1 MTRHTPPRL
10 PEHVLRW
17 AIGRREVAEGIV
29 GDLVEEFHARS
40 REQGPRPAAR
50 WFWVQSLAIATAFRV
65 RGRSVRNGGRPR
77 GSVLAE
83 LRDETWGAARS
94 LGRAPGFTALA
105 IGILA
110 VGVGSATAV
119 FDSFDSVVATAL
131 PVTDPGR
138 LVTLTLHRRDGAPV
152 GLVPRE
158 IAEVA
163 GGSRSLRDVAGTL
176 DRTGTMPV
184 TEGERPLVLNFAF
197 VTSGFFDVLGA
208 RPALGRLFHPSDA
221 SEGAPAV
228 AVISHATWRREFG
241 GSVDVLGRH
250 LVATQYQG
258 SYRIVG
264 VAPAGLDY
272 PVGTDYWILPGR
284 RAQTMGLVARL
295 DAAATV
301 DATRAEFLA
310 LARSVVERRPGGERP
325 TTATITGFTDAVV
338 GEARPLL
345 LAMAGAAGLLLLVAC
360 ANVAGLMVMRAA
372 RRAADTSLRR
382 ALGASTVRIAREC
395 FLEGALL
402 AGAGGALGLGLSAVL
417 VRGLR
422 AAVPAALPRGDLIGG
437 SGLPAGT
444 AVAVTLAAVLLVAVA
459 PSLVAA
465 RYAVAPSSTHRS
477 RTYSSSRGATRT
489 RRSLVAAQ
497 VALAVVVLF
506 GAGLLAR
513 TLHRLAGLP
522 LGYRTEGVHVMELG
536 IDRRGLTGPSE
547 LADLLEGVFQALR
560 ATPEVE
566 AVTPLMARPFTGDG
580 GVYRTVPYV
589 DGRAGPGDDV
599 AGPAVPL
606 ESGGVELFRTL
617 GIPILRGR
625 AFEESDRED
634 APNVAVVSL
643 DLAERLWP
651 DGEAVGERIRLSL
664 GRDEWWTVVGVAGD
678 TRFRSLRET
687 TPTIYLPWRQFQILP
702 MAWTVAVRSGGE
714 SERVVPVLRRTIRE
728 TDPRVYLWTDGA
740 LAQHLGRGPLA
751 APRRT
756 AVLLSGFGLAAL
768 LLAAVGLY
776 GVMTLAVLER
786 NREFGIRRAL
796 GASEG
801 ALRSGVLSEAL
812 RTVAVGGAV
821 GLAMALPASRVL
833 APLLFEVE
841 PADPVT
847 IAGVATLMFATAGIA
862 AYLPVRRA
870 TRVDPRVVLQGE

>member
-1 MTRHTPPRL
+1 MTRPSPPRL
-10 PEHVLRW
+10 AEHVVRW
-17 AIGRREVAEGIV
+17 AVGRGDVAEGIL

-40 REQGPRPAAR
+40 RERGPGHAAR
-50 WFWVQSLAIATAFRV
+50 WFWVQSLTIATAFRV
-65 RGRSVRNGGRPR
+65 RGGSVRNGGRPR
-77 GSVLAE
+77 GSVPAG
-83 LRDETWGAARS
+83 LREETRDAARS

-105 IGILA
+105 VGILA
-110 VGVGSATAV
+110 AGVGSATAV

-138 LVTLTLHRRDGAPV
+138 LVTLRLEGHDGTPV
-152 GLVPRE
+152 GLAPRE

-163 GGSRSLRDVAGTL
+163 AGSRSLRAVAGAL

-184 TEGERPLVLNFAF
+184 TESERPLVLDFAF
-197 VTSGFFDVLGA
+197 VTAGFFDVLGT

-221 SEGAPAV
+221 SEGAPPV
-228 AVISHATWRREFG
+228 AVVSHATWRREFG
-241 GSVDVLGRH
+241 GSADVLGRR

-258 SYRIVG
+258 SYEIVG

-272 PVGTDYWILPGR
+272 PVGADYWILPGP
-284 RAQTMGLVARL
+284 RAQQMGLVARI
-295 DAAATV
+295 DTAATV
-301 DATRAEFLA
+301 DAVRAGFLTR
-310 LARSVVERRPGGERP
+310 ARSVDERRSRPEHP
-325 TTATITGFTDAVV
+325 TTATVTGLTDAVV
-338 GEARPLL
+338 GDARPLL
-345 LAMAGAAGLLLLVAC
+345 TAMAGAAGLLLLIAC
-360 ANVAGLMVMRAA
+360 ANVAGLTVMRAA

-382 ALGASTVRIAREC
+382 ALGASTARIVRGYV
-395 FLEGALL
+395 LEGVLL
-402 AGAGGALGLGLSAVL
+402 AGAGGALGLGLSVVL
-417 VRGLR
+417 VQALR
-422 AAVPAALPRGDLIGG
+422 AAVPAALPRGDLVGG
-437 SGLPAGT
+437 AGLPAGI
-444 AVAVTLAAVLLVAVA
+444 ALGVTLVVVLLVAVV

-465 RYAVAPSSTHRS
+465 RYAIAPTTYGGRTSSAT
-477 RTYSSSRGATRT
+477 RGAVRT

-522 LGYRTEGVHVMELG
+522 LGYRTEGVHVLELG
-536 IDRRGLTGPSE
+536 IDRRGLAGPSE
-547 LADLLEGVFQALR
+547 LADLLDGVFRDLR

-566 AVTPLMARPFTGDG
+566 AVTPLMARPFTGGG
-580 GVYRTVPYV
+580 GVYRTVPHV
-589 DGRAGPGDDV
+589 EGRTDGSAGPG
-599 AGPAVPL
+599 PPVPL
-606 ESGGVELFRTL
+606 ESGGTELFRTL

-625 AFEESDRED
+625 GFEDGDRED
-634 APNVAVVSL
+634 APNVAVVSR

-651 DGEAVGERIRLSL
+651 GGEAVGERIRLSL

-702 MAWTVAVRSGGE
+702 MAWTVAVRTDVPPE
-714 SERVVPVLRRTIRE
+714 DVVPALRRTLRSA
-728 TDPRVYLWTDGA
+728 DPRVYLWTDGT
-740 LAQHLGRGPLA
+740 LDEHLGRGPLA

-768 LLAAVGLY
+768 LLATVGLY

-801 ALRSGVLSEAL
+801 ALRSGVLADAL
-812 RTVAVGGAV
+812 RTVATGGAV
-821 GLAMALPASRVL
+821 GLAVALPASRIL
-833 APLLFEVE
+833 APLLFEVR

-847 IAGVATLMFATAGIA
+847 IAGVAAVMLAAGATA

-870 TRVDPRVVLQGE
+870 TRVDPRVVLQGD